1 MQQAIRESNSF
12 KFIKIIPT
20 KLAKAQMTENI
31 TIIYILV
38 FIPLFF
44 PSKIPKT
51 ENAEFV
57 NTRQIKQQF
66 LDIFFPIALAIK
78 NTTKKTDKIMVRKT
92 EQTMHSLL
100 LALMPVQFAM
110 KEHSSLQFPQ
120 HRKHEQ
126 QISLLGLSPSLAD
139 EGQQQ
144 QSLSLALK
152 GEYNIIK
159 NKIEPISI

>member
-1 MQQAIRESNSF
+1 LQQAIGESNFF

-92 EQTMHSLL
+92 EQTI

-120 HRKHEQ
+120 HRKDEQ

-152 GEYNIIK
+152 EEYNIIK

>member
-1 MQQAIRESNSF
+1 MLS
-12 KFIKIIPT
+12 
-20 KLAKAQMTENI
+20 
-31 TIIYILV
+31 
-38 FIPLFF
+38 
-44 PSKIPKT
+44 
-51 ENAEFV
+51 
-57 NTRQIKQQF
+57 
-66 LDIFFPIALAIK
+66 
-78 NTTKKTDKIMVRKT
+78 KT

-100 LALMPVQFAM
+100 LALIPVQFAM

>member
-1 MQQAIRESNSF
+1 MQQAIGESNFF

-92 EQTMHSLL
+92 EQTI

-120 HRKHEQ
+120 HRKDEQ

-152 GEYNIIK
+152 EEYNIIK